1 MAQEDRRFLLFLLNV
16 LKIAQLAAL
25 LTFLARVA
33 ANESFLI
40 TSPINVYVAAYDAK
54 KDTKISVKRCTTRN
68 CDTTHTEPTKRA
80 PRVI

>member
-1 MAQEDRRFLLFLLNV
+1 MAQEDRRFHLFLLNV

-25 LTFLARVA
+25 LIFLSRVA

-54 KDTKISVKRCTTRN
+54 KRY
-68 CDTTHTEPTKRA
+68 
-80 PRVI
+80 